1 MLARGPAG
9 VGLGAPGSPS
19 LCWMAIFK
27 GWSKG
32 KEKTVCCLEKGL
44 TARLPSK
51 PIEAARPAAVSGE
64 V

>member
-19 LCWMAIFK
+19 LCWMAILK

-51 PIEAARPAAVSGE
+51 PVKAARPAAISGE